1 MPHGANKC
9 LCKSPLNFSLL
20 KSDLV
25 VGDPRS
31 LRYKS
36 LNLFA
41 PGANRMLFELGHP
54 IWVFL
59 SAFGVSSFAGLATYL
74 RFSHKMT
81 GLGMLSAMLNAG
93 CLGLAISLFWYQHFR
108 ESENIYGLIGICV
121 FAGMS
126 GSAVTDVLWSVLS
139 GAGIKVKIT
148 HEHNR
153 GNEDD

>member
-1 MPHGANKC
+1 MFFVEA
-9 LCKSPLNFSLL
+9 
-20 KSDLV
+20 
-25 VGDPRS
+25 
-31 LRYKS
+31 
-36 LNLFA
+36 
-41 PGANRMLFELGHP
+41 GHP

-74 RFSHKMT
+74 RFSHKMSKL
-81 GLGMLSAMLNAG
+81 GLFSAMLNAG
-93 CLGLAISLFWYQHFR
+93 CLGLAISLFWYQHYR

-153 GNEDD
+153 NNEDD